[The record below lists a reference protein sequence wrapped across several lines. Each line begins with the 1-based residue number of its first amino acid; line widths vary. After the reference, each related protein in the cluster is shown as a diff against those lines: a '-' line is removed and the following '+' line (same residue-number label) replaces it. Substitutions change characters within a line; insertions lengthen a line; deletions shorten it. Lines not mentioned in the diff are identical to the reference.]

1 MEQNNHFRIELSGCG
16 GGLEARSG
24 SDLLEMAEV
33 VEKLG
38 FDALWFNEEHFE
50 GLSTLRGRRCLS
62 PIRGGNRHFG
72 CSLQRPR

>member
-1 MEQNNHFRIELSGCG
+1 MEQNNHFRIGLSGCG

-50 GLSTLRGRRCLS
+50 GLSWADS
-62 PIRGGNRHFG
+62 FHGG
-72 CSLQRPR
+72 LDPEIDAD